1 MVYQGKSGGN
11 PDGLPSILTQIKRKF
26 TFQNHGSDLY
36 YHPMFKVFE
45 DVHKDTPN
53 VIFTVIS

>member
-26 TFQNHGSDLY
+26 TFQNHGSVLY
-36 YHPMFKVFE
+36 FHPSRGKFR
-45 DVHKDTPN
+45 TGN
-53 VIFTVIS
+53 

>member
-36 YHPMFKVFE
+36 YHPKGVI
-45 DVHKDTPN
+45 N
-53 VIFTVIS
+53 VKGTFTLMPPAD